1 MKNSAKVLDAVNNA
15 LRCFDGEL
23 KMNSRQD
30 QINHPLL
37 ISNAGEGMLDQQVRT
52 LDSLIDLLQVDEK
65 LAIQADDFA
74 QQVLEEE
81 EQLAHQAKI
90 RQQEVEERRGQLIE
104 QRRAA
109 YEAGKLNLKRVNTG
123 ADERAIKSPKNDVA
137 DTGFEQS
144 LLTDWGR
151 RIQRDTTRKEEM
163 LSELRGM
170 EGFEE
175 LLSDMLGSDK
185 KVTSEPTPT
194 REEKQIGGMKLEGK
208 SKQNHWEDE
217 EEDSK
222 AFTASLKDIKVVD
235 ENKKKG
241 D

>member
-1 MKNSAKVLDAVNNA
+1 
-15 LRCFDGEL
+15 
-23 KMNSRQD
+23 
-30 QINHPLL
+30 
-37 ISNAGEGMLDQQVRT
+37 MLEQQVRT
-52 LDSLIDLLQVDEK
+52 LDGLIDLLQVDEK

-90 RQQEVEERRGQLIE
+90 RQLEVEERRRQLIE
-104 QRRAA
+104 QRRAT

-123 ADERAIKSPKNDVA
+123 ADEMERAIKSPKNDVA
-137 DTGFEQS
+137 ENDTGFEQS

>member
-1 MKNSAKVLDAVNNA
+1 M
-15 LRCFDGEL
+15 
-23 KMNSRQD
+23 
-30 QINHPLL
+30 
-37 ISNAGEGMLDQQVRT
+37 SNTGEGMLEQQVRT
-52 LDSLIDLLQVDEK
+52 LDGLIDLLQVDEK

-90 RQQEVEERRGQLIE
+90 RQLEVEERRRQLIE
-104 QRRAA
+104 QRRAT

-123 ADERAIKSPKNDVA
+123 ADEMERAIKSPKNDVA
-137 DTGFEQS
+137 ENDTGFEQS